1 MPAPASVSAACPAQT
16 RGEVE
21 LLQPVSAASC
31 RLQLQVL
38 STTDAVTTLLPQST
52 THLFLC
58 RITLQ
63 AHDAGLEMVC
73 SPCEATNSHVS
84 PHVHPAHCCVLSDR
98 KSLFTFR
105 LLQGSLLMDKGL
117 RALCS
122 AERRGLCLT
131 SPWTTTSE
139 RGVHTAGMLPA
150 PQQLQGPSV
159 LPLATLPGP
168 AGVSSCRSSP

>member
-38 STTDAVTTLLPQST
+38 STTDSVTTLLPQST
-52 THLFLC
+52 TLLFLC

-63 AHDAGLEMVC
+63 AHDVGLEMVC

-150 PQQLQGPSV
+150 PQQLQGPV